1 MGNWERMV
9 WNQRDALLQGF
20 LVTIEICVIAFVAAI
35 VAGLAL
41 ALVRLYFRPLRWVAI
56 VWIEYCR
63 ATPILV
69 QLMWVAYAWPELF
82 GWPYSFYTA
91 AWVAL
96 ALQSSGYLAE
106 TFRTGIESIGKGQ
119 LEAAQAVG
127 MSPILAFRRIVL
139 TQVLVLIAPT
149 LVTQFTV
156 VVKSSTL
163 VSVITVRDLMFES
176 QRLVN
181 VWFEPIEV
189 LTATAALYI
198 LFIFSVSAVGKA
210 LADRLRLRYGV
221 SA

>member
-1 MGNWERMV
+1 MV